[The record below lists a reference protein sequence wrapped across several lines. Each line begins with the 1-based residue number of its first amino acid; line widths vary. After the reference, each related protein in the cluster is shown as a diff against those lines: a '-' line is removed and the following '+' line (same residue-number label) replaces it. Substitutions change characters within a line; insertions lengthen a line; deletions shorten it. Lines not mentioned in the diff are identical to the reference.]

1 MSIQPALQL
10 RGIRKSFGD
19 FVALEGADFTAQR
32 GEIHALLGENG
43 AGKSSLMNVASGLY
57 APDAGRMWISGAE
70 VRLSGPLDAASYGV
84 GMIHQ
89 HYKLV
94 RPLSVAENVLL
105 GLPGRRYRS
114 GLAEVKAAIARH
126 AHAIGFEIDAD
137 RRVDSL
143 SIAEQQRV
151 EILKAL
157 VAAARILILDEPTA
171 VLTDEESTGLL
182 GTMRALA
189 AQGAA
194 VVLVTHK
201 LRDVLDHA
209 DQVTV
214 MRGGRS
220 VGTVDPRK
228 VSAAELT
235 EQVVGAAAPLVARTA
250 LAPGEAQLSVRNLV
264 CARADGHVTVDGLTL
279 EVRSHQIYGIA
290 GVGGNGQTELVE
302 ALLGVRAAISGGMV
316 AGGTGDIRTSS
327 PAERRDAGFAAI
339 PADRHAYALAGALSV
354 TDNFAVTRLRSGR
367 FGSWAWVDR
376 SRMARETAAAVAEYE
391 VKGVRSPQ
399 QPARLLS
406 GGNAQKLVI
415 AREFAS
421 PPRVVIAHSPSRGLD
436 IRACADVHR
445 RLVEA
450 RAAGAA
456 VLLVSED
463 LEEVLALA
471 DRIGVMNRGRIVAE
485 FTAPATRQQVGQAMV
500 GHA

>member
-1 MSIQPALQL
+1 MQPALQL

-19 FVALEGADFTAQR
+19 FVALDGADFTVQR

-57 APDAGRMWISGAE
+57 SPDAGRMWISGAE
-70 VRLSGPLDAASYGV
+70 VRLSGPLEAAGYGV

-94 RPLSVAENVLL
+94 RPLTVAENVLL

-114 GLAEVKAAIARH
+114 GLKEVSAAIAEH
-126 AHAIGFEIDAD
+126 SHAIGFEIDAN
-137 RRVDSL
+137 RRVDTL

-157 VAAARILILDEPTA
+157 VGGSRILILDEPTA
-171 VLTDEESTGLL
+171 VLTDEEAGRLL
-182 GTMRALA
+182 MTMRALA
-189 AQGAA
+189 ARGAA
-194 VVLVTHK
+194 IVLVTHK
-201 LRDVLDHA
+201 LRDVQDHA
-209 DQVTV
+209 DCVTV
-214 MRGGRS
+214 MRGGR
-220 VGTVDPRK
+220 TVATLDPRS

-235 EQVVGAAAPLVARTA
+235 EQVVGAAAPVLARTSI
-250 LAPGEAQLSVRNLV
+250 APGMSQLSVKDLV
-264 CARADGHVTVDGLTL
+264 CARADGHVTVDGLSL
-279 EVRSHQIYGIA
+279 EVRAHQIYGIA

-302 ALLGVRAAISGGMV
+302 ALMGVRPANSGILI
-316 AGGTGDIRTSS
+316 AGDAGDIRTAS
-327 PAERRDAGFAAI
+327 PARRRDFGFAAI
-339 PADRHAYALAGALSV
+339 PADRQAYALAGALSV
-354 TDNFAVTRLRSGR
+354 TDNFAVTRVRTGR
-367 FGSWAWVDR
+367 FGSWVR
-376 SRMARETAAAVAEYE
+376 VNRCRMAKETTAAVAEYE
-391 VKGVRSPQ
+391 VKGVRDLE

-415 AREFAS
+415 AREFAIA
-421 PPRVVIAHSPSRGLD
+421 PKVVIAHSPSRGLD

-445 RLVEA
+445 RLMEA

-456 VLLVSED
+456 VLLISED
-463 LEEVLALA
+463 LEEILALS

-485 FTAPATRQQVGQAMV
+485 FDAPALRQQVGEAMV

>member
-1 MSIQPALQL
+1 MQPALQL
-10 RGIRKSFGD
+10 QGIRKSFGD
-19 FVALEGADFTAQR
+19 FVALDGADFTAMR

-57 APDAGRMWISGAE
+57 APDAGRLSISGAE
-70 VRLSGPLDAASYGV
+70 VVFSGPLDAAGYGI

-94 RPLSVAENVLL
+94 RPLTVAENVLL
-105 GLPGRRYRS
+105 GLPARRYRA
-114 GLAEVKAAIARH
+114 GLKEVEAAIAGHSR
-126 AHAIGFEIDAD
+126 ALGFDIDAG

-157 VAAARILILDEPTA
+157 VAGAEILILDEPTA
-171 VLTDEESTGLL
+171 VLTDEEANRLL
-182 GTMRALA
+182 ETMRTLA
-189 AQGAA
+189 SRGAA
-194 VVLVTHK
+194 IVLVTHK
-201 LRDVLDHA
+201 LRDVFDRA
-209 DQVTV
+209 DRVTV
-214 MRGGRS
+214 MRGGRT
-220 VGTVDPRK
+220 VGSVDPRT

-235 EQVVGAAAPLVARTA
+235 EQVVGAAAPVLARET
-250 LAPGEAQLSVRNLV
+250 LAPGAARLLV
-264 CARADGHVTVDGLTL
+264 EGLRCARADGHVTVDGLSL
-279 EVRSHQIYGIA
+279 EVRAHQIYGIA

-302 ALLGVRAAISGGMV
+302 ALLGVRPPLGGKII
-316 AGGTGDIRTSS
+316 AGDAGDMATAS
-327 PAERRDAGFAAI
+327 PAWRRDIGFAAI
-339 PADRHAYALAGALSV
+339 PADRQSYALAGSLSI

-367 FGSWAWVDR
+367 FGSWARVDDEGMR
-376 SRMARETAAAVAEYE
+376 RAAAAAVAEYE
-391 VKGVRSPQ
+391 VKGVRNLD

-421 PPRVVIAHSPSRGLD
+421 VPKVVIAHSPSRGLD

-445 RLVEA
+445 RLMQA

-463 LEEVLALA
+463 LEEVLALS

-485 FTAPATRQQVGQAMV
+485 FDAPADRQQVGKAMV